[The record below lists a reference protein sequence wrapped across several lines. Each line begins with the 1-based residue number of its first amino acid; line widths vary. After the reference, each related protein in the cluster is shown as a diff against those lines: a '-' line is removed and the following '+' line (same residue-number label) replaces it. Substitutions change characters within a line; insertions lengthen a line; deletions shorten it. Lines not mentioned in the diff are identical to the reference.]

1 MENEFVPYKVAL
13 ALKELGFDREECFG
27 RWTTYPD
34 GEGYLDTIKHSI
46 YQGRDDLNRQC
57 LAPLYQQAFKF
68 FREKYDLI
76 CKISSLE
83 FAKGGYV
90 FEIHN
95 ISKSGLLYSTIKE
108 FTLDL
113 NTYEE
118 AELDCL
124 RILIE
129 ICKNK

>member
-1 MENEFVPYKVAL
+1 MEKEFIPYNEAL
-13 ALKELGFDREECFG
+13 ALKELGFDEPC
-27 RWTTYPD
+27 
-34 GEGYLDTIKHSI
+34 LDYFTNGIQQNSWSI
-46 YQGRDDLNRQC
+46 SYNSDDKNRDFESISRPTFSQS
-57 LAPLYQQAFKF
+57 FKF

-108 FTLDL
+108 FTPHL
-113 NTYEE
+113 NNYEE
-118 AELDCL
+118 AELECL
-124 RILIE
+124 KKLIE
-129 ICKNK
+129 IVKNK